1 MKGGGGV
8 RCQSQSAPRMESR
21 WLGGSTLC
29 GQSHRGGVVDHQWG
43 NVSTDST
50 RWIGPPA
57 STTMTSLDVLLSL
70 FVYCSGPSGR
80 PRALLTEGR
89 SVRPSYRR
97 QQTVCSVCLDTSC
110 AINDHEDTNHQAATT
125 QAMPGEALHTR
136 RRLQVVHCVT
146 ANRCTGLRTHR
157 I

>member
-1 MKGGGGV
+1 
-8 RCQSQSAPRMESR
+8 
-21 WLGGSTLC
+21 
-29 GQSHRGGVVDHQWG
+29 
-43 NVSTDST
+43 
-50 RWIGPPA
+50 
-57 STTMTSLDVLLSL
+57 MTGLDVLLSL

-80 PRALLTEGR
+80 PRALLTESR

-110 AINDHEDTNHQAATT
+110 AIHDHEDTNHQAATA

-146 ANRCTGLRTHR
+146 ANRCTGPHTPNLIFHFSTRAFLSDMFFCTDEALHWFFVWTAMDKH
-157 I
+157 IISL